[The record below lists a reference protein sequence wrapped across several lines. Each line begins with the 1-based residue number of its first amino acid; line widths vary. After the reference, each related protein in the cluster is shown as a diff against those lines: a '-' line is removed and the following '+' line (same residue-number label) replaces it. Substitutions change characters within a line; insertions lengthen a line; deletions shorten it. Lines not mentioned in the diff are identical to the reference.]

1 MDAPKK
7 DAEKASRPALS
18 DYTVA
23 RGRTVYV
30 DNKPVGP
37 GGSVAMIAVDA
48 EHLVHAG
55 FLRAA
60 SDDVRPVSQGVQVG
74 GLQIKGGRRPGGTV
88 V

>member
-7 DAEKASRPALS
+7 DVEKASRPVG
-18 DYTVA
+18 YTVA

-37 GGSVAMIAVDA
+37 GGAVAMSAIDA
-48 EHLVHAG
+48 AHLVSAG
-55 FLRAA
+55 FLQAA
-60 SDDVRPVSQGVQVG
+60 SDEVLSTSQGVQVG

-88 V
+88 I

>member
-7 DAEKASRPALS
+7 DAEKTSRPALI
-18 DYTVA
+18 DYAVA
-23 RGRTVYV
+23 HGRTVYV

-37 GGSVAMIAVDA
+37 GGSVVMSAADA
-48 EHLVHAG
+48 AHLVEAG
-55 FLRAA
+55 FLCAA
-60 SDDVRPVSQGVQVG
+60 DDETTPASQGVQVG

>member
-1 MDAPKK
+1 MDTPKK
-7 DAEKASRPALS
+7 DAEKASKPALS

-37 GGSVAMIAVDA
+37 GGSVAMTKLDA

-55 FLRAA
+55 FLRASSDEVDPA
-60 SDDVRPVSQGVQVG
+60 SHGVQVG